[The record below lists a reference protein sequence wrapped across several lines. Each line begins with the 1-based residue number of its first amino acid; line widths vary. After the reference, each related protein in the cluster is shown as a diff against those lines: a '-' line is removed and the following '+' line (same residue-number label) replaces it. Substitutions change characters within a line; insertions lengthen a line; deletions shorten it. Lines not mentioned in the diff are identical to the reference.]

1 VKHNPLISKPIF
13 DVAEFSLEHLE
24 HSDKMVFWRRP
35 GPARRLGNHY
45 DIGDL
50 VAPTPLS
57 GEVFYA
63 LMAERGMI
71 PGAVIPRE
79 MRRQQ

>member
-1 VKHNPLISKPIF
+1 LVSKSIF
-13 DVAEFSLEHLE
+13 DVPEFSLEDLE
-24 HSDKMVFWRRP
+24 HSDKMVFWSRL
-35 GPARRLGNHY
+35 GPARRVGKHY

-57 GEVFYA
+57 GEAFYA

-71 PGAVIPRE
+71 PGALIPRE